1 MMASSNRNQVEVLS
15 EISDIIVKLSDEDL
29 ERMESLAEQITS
41 FDPELGD
48 CILDAYALLTQ
59 LNDDVETAL
68 ERMEPDTEDM
78 EDEEDIEIAEIEA
91 HETDAEDQED
101 AGKDQ
106 GKSRRKR
113 QK

>member
-1 MMASSNRNQVEVLS
+1 MMASSTRKQAEVLS
-15 EISDIIVKLSDEDL
+15 KISDIMVKLSDEDL
-29 ERMESLAEQITS
+29 DRMESLAEQITS

-48 CILDAYALLTQ
+48 RFLDAYALLTQ

-68 ERMEPDTEDM
+68 ERMEPDSEDM
-78 EDEEDIEIAEIEA
+78 EEEEDIEIAEVEA

-101 AGKDQ
+101 AGKEQ
-106 GKSRRKR
+106 GKSPRKR